1 MSYLLFFTFP
11 ISEVQGF
18 GVSANQ
24 YWFFI
29 QEPSTIDFPE
39 MFFSVN
45 NDESYAIQ
53 VNCTFE
59 RIEGIN
65 VSVKFQWQSITLEAK
80 AKQSNHYSIHVYDS
94 FNVTFPVRIFC
105 KAKPLDNS
113 SGQKVIPGVIVL
125 NQITYYSDKTGY
137 YLDLQVLDQSGLS
150 RQASVTMNHKYNES
164 VGYTPMKQIN
174 TSRIQGYFPQGWYQ
188 IIAVDLETSIVAE
201 RQFQLNNDSTI
212 ILELKLVGF
221 SQFDIITDNKNHVGV
236 NTTINNF
243 VEMLYDVEIYAE
255 LYLEGELLS
264 VSDSKDKI
272 LPLFPQTKNYG
283 IKTWFEFEDWEVAE
297 YVVIGKI
304 YSANQFIASKFKIM
318 PINEVPPKNQLD
330 PILLIAVGSLIGI
343 SGTILFMEFNRR
355 RMAKKYDLSKAS
367 DK

>member
-39 MFFSVN
+39 MFFSVM
-45 NDESYAIQ
+45 NDESFSIQ
-53 VNCTFE
+53 VNCTYE

-65 VSVKFQWQSITLEAK
+65 VSVGFQWESIILEAN
-80 AKQSNHYSIHVYDS
+80 AKRSNRYSISVYDS

-105 KAKPLDNS
+105 TAKPLDNS

-137 YLDLQVLDQSGLS
+137 HLALQVMDQSSLP
-150 RQASVTMNHKYNES
+150 REATIIMNHKYNDS
-164 VGYTPMKQIN
+164 VGYTPIKKVN
-174 TSRIQGYFPQGWYQ
+174 ASNIQGYFPQGWYQ
-188 IIAVDLETSIVAE
+188 VIAIDLETSIVAE
-201 RQFQLNNDSTI
+201 TQFYFDNDTI
-212 ILELKLVGF
+212 IFLELQLVGF
-221 SQFDIITDNKNHVGV
+221 SQFELISDNKNHVGV
-236 NTTINNF
+236 NATINNF

-255 LYLEGELLS
+255 LYLDGELLS

-272 LPLFPQTKNYG
+272 LPLFPEITDYG
-283 IKTWFEFEDWEVAE
+283 IKTWFNFEDWEITE

-304 YSANQFIASKFKIM
+304 YSANQFIASKFKIL
-318 PINEVPPKNQLD
+318 PINEVPPENQLN
-330 PILLIAVGSLIGI
+330 PILLIAVGSFIGI
-343 SGTILFMEFNRR
+343 AGTIIFMEFNRR
-355 RMAKKYDLSKAS
+355 RMAKKYDLSQDSSK
-367 DK
+367 